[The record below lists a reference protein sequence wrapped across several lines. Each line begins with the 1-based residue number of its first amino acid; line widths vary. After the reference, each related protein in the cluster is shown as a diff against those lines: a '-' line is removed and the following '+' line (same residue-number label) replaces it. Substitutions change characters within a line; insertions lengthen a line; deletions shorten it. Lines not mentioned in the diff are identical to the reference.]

1 MYPLHLPG
9 NRVINTERAGT
20 VQRLTDVM
28 ACIWLRGAQQ
38 RTSRTN
44 NRHRVGLQN
53 GSGLQSAAAA
63 HRYRRAAS
71 ERTRRDR
78 STGASSCYKPP
89 SIPTCPYDWTDG
101 TWTRPGISPVERSSS
116 GSVRPGCSYRVTLR
130 YAIHHPHLSK

>member
-9 NRVINTERAGT
+9 NRLINTERACT

-78 STGASSCYKPP
+78 STGRPAPVAATSHPLYLPVRTTGLMGRGPAREYRRWSGALAVVCV
-89 SIPTCPYDWTDG
+89 PTAAT
-101 TWTRPGISPVERSSS
+101 V
-116 GSVRPGCSYRVTLR
+116 
-130 YAIHHPHLSK
+130 